1 MGRRKLINADNTKT
15 CKECKQDKPLSDY
28 YVNKSGWYV
37 PKCKPCHSTC
47 IMNTRDSSKFN
58 KYRKLYTIKNK
69 EKVSKWTTRSR
80 ERMDEY
86 YKSVS
91 GMTASQVYKF
101 RSESRMTDED
111 RQRKSELN
119 KIRGKYYRLKNKNQ
133 IRKRQKEYY
142 QANRDRLL
150 KKQNE
155 RNKLK
160 RGIKLTET
168 DEKRN

>member
-15 CKECKQDKPLSDY
+15 CKQCKQDKQLSDY
-28 YVNKSGWYV
+28 YINTSGWYL
-37 PKCKPCHSTC
+37 PRCKTCHSAFV
-47 IMNTRDSSKFN
+47 IQSRDSSKFN
-58 KYRKLYTIKNK
+58 KYRKLYTKKNK
-69 EKVSKWTTRSR
+69 EKVNKWDETSKVRR
-80 ERMDEY
+80 NEY

-119 KIRGKYYRLKNKNQ
+119 KMRSKFYRIKNKNQ
-133 IRKRQKEYY
+133 IRKRQAEYY
-142 QANRDRLL
+142 KANRDRLL

-155 RNKLK
+155 RNKIK
-160 RGIKLTET
+160 CGIKLTET
-168 DEKRN
+168 VN